1 MRINLGRVD
10 QVIRIVAG
18 LALIAFAILDQTP
31 FRWVGLAGIALLLTG
46 FVRFCPA
53 YWLLRI
59 KTIGRCADSVVR

>member
-1 MRINLGRVD
+1 MNMNVGRAD

-18 LALIAFAILDQTP
+18 LALIAFGVMDTTP
-31 FRWVGLAGIALLLTG
+31 LRWIGVAGVVLVLTA

-59 KTIGRCADSVVR
+59 RTIGRSPDPLVR